1 MVSNDQ
7 HGHWSATALVSRED
21 GSMALRRHLRWLPA
35 AMLPVSLAFQPVLAL
50 GDTPAPGA
58 TPEAPERR
66 ESIDPDFVVKIDGD
80 VDPGFVVRWGDTSND
95 AGFVVGPEAIA
106 PGPAAPAPTPP
117 AGTPAPKVITLGAP

>member
-35 AMLPVSLAFQPVLAL
+35 AMLPVALAVQPVLAL

-66 ESIDPDFVVKIDGD
+66 ESIDPGFAVKIDGD

-95 AGFVVGPEAIA
+95 AGFVVGP
-106 PGPAAPAPTPP
+106 APTPP